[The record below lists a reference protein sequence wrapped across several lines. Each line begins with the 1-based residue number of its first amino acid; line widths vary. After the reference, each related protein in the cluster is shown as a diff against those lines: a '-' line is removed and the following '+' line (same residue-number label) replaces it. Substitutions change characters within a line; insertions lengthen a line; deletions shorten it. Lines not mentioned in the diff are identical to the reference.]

1 MHIADTEVANRSKK
15 YYFVQISTG
24 ESTWDTPT
32 QAAAMVPTPGVT
44 PAQGNPY
51 SAPDAEGTRGIDGQ
65 GQEGDRSLAVSF
77 NREHYIVRRRGG
89 CTDTWDRAT

>member
-1 MHIADTEVANRSKK
+1 LLAHVANAEALYRSKK

-32 QAAAMVPTPGVT
+32 QAAPMVPTPGVT

-51 SAPDAEGTRGIDGQ
+51 SAPDAEGTRGMDGQ
-65 GQEGDRSLAVSF
+65 GQEADRSLAVSF
-77 NREHYIVRRRGG
+77 KKVHGYSVEDV
-89 CTDTWDRAT
+89 C